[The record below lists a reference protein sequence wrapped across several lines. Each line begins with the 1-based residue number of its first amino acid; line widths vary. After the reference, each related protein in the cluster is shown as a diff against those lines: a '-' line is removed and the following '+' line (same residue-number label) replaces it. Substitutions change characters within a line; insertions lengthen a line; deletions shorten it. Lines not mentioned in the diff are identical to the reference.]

1 MRSTSTLLRTYNTTK
16 NLARRAASS
25 RRRRR
30 VWTWRRRRSA
40 GTAARPASESS
51 DDCWPAQAWWTTTSL
66 GPPNCHTEQWSL
78 PPSRTR
84 SIPPA
89 KSGLPLGRTRFLNS
103 QRARVA
109 RRNPP
114 RVIGKPGSLPSLCL
128 LGGHVLWPRLRLVPA
143 AAAAVAARAAAVAP
157 ATSPV
162 VVAPAA
168 PAAIAAAAPAVPAT
182 AAAAVVVA
190 AAAAAVAP
198 AAVVVAAAACM
209 DTVNH
214 RSHCSLDGA
223 IDEDAPRS
231 P

>member
-1 MRSTSTLLRTYNTTK
+1 MARLCYSEGARAPFDVHTTSYLHTTK
-16 NLARRAASS
+16 NLARRAPSS
-25 RRRRR
+25 RRRSRG
-30 VWTWRRRRSA
+30 WTWRRRRSP
-40 GTAARPASESS
+40 GNCRPARRPGPASESS
-51 DDCWPAQAWWTTTSL
+51 AGARRLLARTAWWTTTSL

-143 AAAAVAARAAAVAP
+143 AAASVAAPAAAVRVVRAVAAGAAAVAARTAVAI
-157 ATSPV
+157 ASASTSV
-162 VVAPAA
+162 V
-168 PAAIAAAAPAVPAT
+168 IASAAT
-182 AAAAVVVA
+182 AASVVRHCLQR
-190 AAAAAVAP
+190 AP
-198 AAVVVAAAACM
+198 EGECA
-209 DTVNH
+209 
-214 RSHCSLDGA
+214 S
-223 IDEDAPRS
+223 
-231 P
+231 